1 MSARAILS
9 ALRARLAQAPSRT
22 GSLIVSL
29 YGDAVVPRGGALA
42 LATVATICGALGSG
56 DGAVRTAMSRLTAEG
71 WLERHRVGRNSF
83 YRLAARGQATFAEAS
98 ARIYGMARPEWDGRF
113 VLVLP
118 ENGGPANGRGDPGAF
133 GRIGSGLLVA
143 PSPLAGPND
152 VPLPAGIRLEA
163 RALDA
168 EDARRLAARAWPL
181 AEIAARYERF
191 LACLEPDPALGRPTP
206 DRDGRGGPLTDL
218 EAMLLR
224 VLLIHEYR
232 KILLRDPLLP
242 DALLPADWPGRRAQ
256 RHCAK
261 LYRRLVPA
269 SERWLDQNGR
279 TGSGPLPPPEP
290 GFARRFAGIS

>member
-1 MSARAILS
+1 MPARAILS
-9 ALRARLAQAPSRT
+9 ALRARLAGAPSRT
-22 GSLIVSL
+22 GSLIVSI
-29 YGDAVVPRGGALA
+29 YGDAVLPRGGALA
-42 LATVATICGALGSG
+42 LATVATVCGALGSG

-71 WLERHRVGRNSF
+71 WLERSRVGRNSF
-83 YRLAARGQATFAEAS
+83 YRLAPRGRATFAEAS
-98 ARIYGMARPEWDGRF
+98 ARIYGMARPGWDGRF
-113 VLVLP
+113 VLVLAG
-118 ENGGPANGRGDPGAF
+118 NGAAANGRGDPGHI

-143 PSPLAGPND
+143 PSPLGGPYD
-152 VPLPAGIRLEA
+152 APLPAGIRLEA
-163 RALDA
+163 RAPDA

-191 LACLEPDPALGRPTP
+191 LACLEPDPALGR
-206 DRDGRGGPLTDL
+206 DAPLTDL
-218 EAMLLR
+218 EALLLR

-269 SERWLDQNGR
+269 SERWLDRHGR
-279 TGSGPLPPPEP
+279 TEAGPLPPPGP
-290 GFARRFAGIS
+290 DFARRFQSVS

>member
-1 MSARAILS
+1 MSGRAILS

-71 WLERHRVGRNSF
+71 WLERSRVGRNGF
-83 YRLAARGQATFAEAS
+83 YRLAPRGRATFAEAS
-98 ARIYGMARPEWDGRF
+98 ARIYGMARPDWDGCF

-118 ENGGPANGRGDPGAF
+118 ENGGPANGRSDPGAV

-191 LACLEPDPALGRPTP
+191 LACLEPGPATR
-206 DRDGRGGPLTDL
+206 RDEPLTDL
-218 EAMLLR
+218 EALLLR

-242 DALLPADWPGRRAQ
+242 DALLPADWPGNRAR

-269 SERWLDQNGR
+269 SERWLDHHGR
-279 TGSGPLPPPEP
+279 TEAGPLPPPASD
-290 GFARRFAGIS
+290 FARRFAGIS